1 MDRKK
6 VLLVV
11 KGYFWKDKKNT
22 ILTVIFLCFITISL
36 LVGNQLF
43 ENVQMANRLN
53 AEALE
58 GKHHVAYY
66 SITKEQYE
74 QIKAYPAVLEA
85 GISFSLGQSEDG
97 TAFGYIDEGFR
108 NLGAVVADKNIK
120 QVIEGHWAET
130 EHEVVLSNNYM
141 KKNSLKLGD
150 QILVDLTSTDSD
162 TGDILF
168 QLPNLSLTVC
178 GVIDNDAGF
187 TDRKIGYVSKEF
199 AYRIMEEYGGNVNV
213 VARFKNQNNIT
224 REIQNLNAYLGYE
237 GDKLETLEVRK
248 NFMIADAVE
257 DNGNLRKQQKVMN
270 IMIWLV
276 CVMVLYNIFYN
287 RFFEKKRDFM
297 NLRKLGFQTW
307 DLYKIA
313 GSEFFILLMLGVI
326 AGILLSYWINRIIYS
341 GLMQIFIHTY
351 DAKNFTSSELTI
363 SGIQNAACMLLL
375 VIVPSI
381 ATMAVQLKATV
392 PVEIMRNKRKNYKKI
407 LISII
412 IVSILSILISILGVQ
427 DNQSDAGIMYV
438 KDYVP
443 GDLQLTVGS
452 IFENIFG
459 ENIPGI
465 SEQTMR
471 TVREMPGVTQTQN
484 YDINYGKDLFLC
496 QEKYKLNKDGGFFS
510 SMEEMEQDIDGKRQC
525 LYTVMLVTTDNIQA
539 IVPSYHKG
547 DKKEH
552 VAIMEGELAHTL
564 NLKPG
569 DIFTL
574 YDEKLIKNA
583 SKKGCTSVEVKLLD
597 TQNIVLSENHLGGN
611 LLIVDS
617 ETAEAFSGKWFTQI
631 MNIWV
636 EEGKE
641 AIVSANIK
649 RMAEYDSLS
658 FHSAKEQMQGYV
670 DSDHRQKTLQI
681 FFIVLLACIGIF
693 THYNTLYAN
702 LLNQRKDFI
711 LMHKI
716 GIRKDEMYFRVIKE
730 GAWHGIS
737 ALAFVAA
744 AQIFLCLRR
753 HIEFGSL
760 FLTIDAVIVI
770 SCMLFPAVIVYII
783 FRRQF

>member
-1 MDRKK
+1 
-6 VLLVV
+6 
-11 KGYFWKDKKNT
+11 
-22 ILTVIFLCFITISL
+22 
-36 LVGNQLF
+36 
-43 ENVQMANRLN
+43 
-53 AEALE
+53 
-58 GKHHVAYY
+58 
-66 SITKEQYE
+66 
-74 QIKAYPAVLEA
+74 
-85 GISFSLGQSEDG
+85 
-97 TAFGYIDEGFR
+97 
-108 NLGAVVADKNIK
+108 
-120 QVIEGHWAET
+120 
-130 EHEVVLSNNYM
+130 
-141 KKNSLKLGD
+141 
-150 QILVDLTSTDSD
+150 
-162 TGDILF
+162 
-168 QLPNLSLTVC
+168 
-178 GVIDNDAGF
+178 
-187 TDRKIGYVSKEF
+187 
-199 AYRIMEEYGGNVNV
+199 
-213 VARFKNQNNIT
+213 
-224 REIQNLNAYLGYE
+224 
-237 GDKLETLEVRK
+237 
-248 NFMIADAVE
+248 MIADAVE
-257 DNGNLRKQQKVMN
+257 DNGSLKKQQKIMN
-270 IMIWLV
+270 IMIWIV

-326 AGILLSYWINRIIYS
+326 AGILLSYWLNRIIYS

-351 DAKNFTSSELTI
+351 DVKNFVSSELSI
-363 SGIQNAACMLLL
+363 SGIRNAACMLLL

-381 ATMAVQLKATV
+381 ATMAAQLKAAA

-407 LISII
+407 LISMM
-412 IVSILSILISILGVQ
+412 IVSMLSILISILGVQ

-443 GDLQLTVGS
+443 GDLQLTAGC

-459 ENIPGI
+459 ENIPEI
-465 SEQTMR
+465 SKQTMR
-471 TVREMPGVTQTQN
+471 SVKEIPGVVQTQN

-496 QEKYKLNKDGGFFS
+496 QEKCKLNKDGGFYS

-525 LYTVMLVTTDNIQA
+525 LYTVMLVTTDHIQA

-552 VAIMEGELAHTL
+552 VAIMEGELANTL

-569 DIFTL
+569 DVFTL
-574 YDEKLIKNA
+574 YDETLIKNA

-617 ETAEAFSGKWFTQI
+617 ETAKLFSGKWFTQI

-670 DSDHRQKTLQI
+670 DSDHRQKMLQI
-681 FFIVLLACIGIF
+681 FFIVLLACIGVF

-702 LLNQRKDFI
+702 LLNQRNDF
-711 LMHKI
+711 LVMHKI
-716 GIRKDEMYFRVIKE
+716 GIRKDEMYFKVIKE
-730 GAWHGIS
+730 GAWHGIL
-737 ALAFVAA
+737 ALTFVVA

-753 HIEFGSL
+753 QIGFGNL
-760 FLTIDAVIVI
+760 FLITDAVIII
-770 SCMLFPAVIVYII
+770 SCMLFPAIIMFII
-783 FRRQF
+783 FRRLF